1 MVPAFTGLGAP
12 HWDQYARGMITG
24 LTRGSTGAH
33 ITRAALESIAYQTYD
48 LVEAMQ
54 RDSGYSINSLR
65 VDGGVTRNEFMMQF
79 QSDVL
84 GMPVICPH
92 MTEATSRGAVYLAG
106 LGLDIWESADE
117 LSRLDTRSDVFTPKI
132 GQEERKKLL
141 LGWSMALRKTLTR

>member
-65 VDGGVTRNEFMMQF
+65 VDGGVTRNEFMM
-79 QSDVL
+79 
-84 GMPVICPH
+84 
-92 MTEATSRGAVYLAG
+92 
-106 LGLDIWESADE
+106 
-117 LSRLDTRSDVFTPKI
+117 
-132 GQEERKKLL
+132 
-141 LGWSMALRKTLTR
+141 